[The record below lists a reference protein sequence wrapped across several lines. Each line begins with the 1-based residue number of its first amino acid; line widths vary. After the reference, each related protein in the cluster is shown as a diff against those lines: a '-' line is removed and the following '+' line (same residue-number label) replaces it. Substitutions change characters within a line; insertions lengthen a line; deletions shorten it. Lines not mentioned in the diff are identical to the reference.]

1 MAHFAR
7 IEDGIVREVIVV
19 NNDAIGGGNF
29 PESEPLGQSFLQ
41 SIGLAG
47 TWKQCSYNG
56 NFRNCYPGQ
65 GYAYDEV
72 LDQFIPPVIP
82 E

>member
-29 PESEPLGQSFLQ
+29 PESEPLGQAFLQ
-41 SIGLAG
+41 SIGFAG
-47 TWKQCSYNG
+47 IWKQCSYNG

-65 GYAYDEV
+65 GYIYDEE
-72 LDQFIPPVIP
+72 LDQFMPPVI
-82 E
+82 